1 MSLEARK
8 KAARAVGFVLASMPL
23 CFGALR
29 ALTSGTDFRYVITA
43 FVSLT
48 AAGLTFRLSA
58 GRMRSSWGRSFLALA
73 VSSLA
78 GAMAAFGQGAS
89 SAAAVG
95 TVAGGFGI
103 CVTLGGM
110 LGVFSRR
117 AV

>member
-8 KAARAVGFVLASMPL
+8 RVARAVGFALASMPL

-29 ALTSGTDFRYVITA
+29 ALTSGTDFRYLITA
-43 FVSLT
+43 LVSLA
-48 AAGLTFRLSA
+48 AAGFTFRLSA
-58 GRMRSSWGRSFLALA
+58 GKMRSSWGRTFLALA
-73 VSSLA
+73 VSTLA

-89 SAAAVG
+89 SAAAVA

-110 LGVFSRR
+110 LGAFSRTT
-117 AV
+117 